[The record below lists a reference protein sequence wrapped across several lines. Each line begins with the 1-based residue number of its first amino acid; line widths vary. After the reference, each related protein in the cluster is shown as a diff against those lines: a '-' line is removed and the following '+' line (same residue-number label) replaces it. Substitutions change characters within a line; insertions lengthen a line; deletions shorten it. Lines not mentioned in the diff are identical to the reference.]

1 MGNDLKLKKTSKK
14 VRGKGERWG
23 DRGPV
28 GSPRW
33 VNDLK
38 LKKKHQKKW
47 GEYVSG
53 EELGVLDGEMICNWK
68 KHQKRW
74 GERWRVRSWS
84 LIYRLWTAEPI
95 TKNPFMKNPEI
106 LKTWFRELGF
116 CPRLNTKILKSA
128 SQNTAENFFFQSP
141 AETLGKNFLVA
152 SWNIEKT
159 GRQVKHGELHKL

>member
-1 MGNDLKLKKTSKK
+1 MG
-14 VRGKGERWG
+14 EWFEIE
-23 DRGPV
+23 
-28 GSPRW
+28 
-33 VNDLK
+33 
-38 LKKKHQKKW
+38 KKHQKKW

-128 SQNTAENFFFQSP
+128 SQNTAEKFFFSIACWNIGEKLFGRQLKHWENWSP
-141 AETLGKNFLVA
+141 GKTWGASQIIVLWKLMIAISNNVLGGDRTKNFP
-152 SWNIEKT
+152 SII
-159 GRQVKHGELHKL
+159 